1 MVYAVWAVNRAYAQA
16 NPQGVQLLY
25 DRLYQSLNEGVR
37 HKKEAI
43 KGIIKERPFTEA
55 QVAEYM
61 NVIKWNLTEEYIDNL
76 RVFYDLAYEQ
86 HLIPR
91 RPRIRVAEVN
101 R

>member
-1 MVYAVWAVNRAYAQA
+1 
-16 NPQGVQLLY
+16 
-25 DRLYQSLNEGVR
+25 
-37 HKKEAI
+37 
-43 KGIIKERPFTEA
+43 
-55 QVAEYM
+55 M